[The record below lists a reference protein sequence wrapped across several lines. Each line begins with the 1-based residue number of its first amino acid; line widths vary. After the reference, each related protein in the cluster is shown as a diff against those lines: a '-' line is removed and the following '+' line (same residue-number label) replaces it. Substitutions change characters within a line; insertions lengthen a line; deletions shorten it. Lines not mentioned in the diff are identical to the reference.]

1 MRWLAIVLTWGILGC
16 GASAGTA
23 PPTPAELAT
32 KPPAATGPGA
42 TEKISAPLVTTS
54 LQPLPTELLLAGPD
68 VPGGGLDPMI
78 LEPAHSASIGSPVEG
93 WLQGGV
99 ALPLRG
105 RGYVFNRHHDA
116 QRRHGTVEMVQALIR
131 AAAAVDQL
139 LPGGTLTVNDLSL
152 PGGGPIGGH
161 ASHRS
166 GRDVDVLF
174 FLKDHRGRPFPAK
187 AIPIEP
193 DGTGVDYRNL
203 SIRGDDLP
211 VRLDVPRTW
220 AFVAALLSD
229 PTVAINRIYVVE
241 HVRALLLAHGKAT
254 DAPPTVVHR
263 FGAVTCQPK
272 FPHDDHFHIRF
283 YCAAEDIAAG
293 CEDTFPIYPWHE
305 ASLVAQ
311 GLSVRLARGRS
322 GARPKLTS
330 VAEAEKRA
338 RKKYGPLHPHVTDF
352 LERRKGWVTK
362 PHPGRTYCP

>member
-1 MRWLAIVLTWGILGC
+1 VRWLAVVLTWGILGC
-16 GASAGTA
+16 GASTGAGPA
-23 PPTPAELAT
+23 PPG
-32 KPPAATGPGA
+32 KPPAAT
-42 TEKISAPLVTTS
+42 APAARAEPAASLVTTS
-54 LQPLPTELLLAGPD
+54 LQPLPTELLLAGPE
-68 VPGGGLDPMI
+68 VPGGGLDPMT
-78 LEPAHSASIGSPVEG
+78 LEQAHSASIGSPVEG

-99 ALPLRG
+99 ALPLHG
-105 RGYVFNRHHDA
+105 KGYVFNRHRDP

-139 LPGGTLTVNDLSL
+139 LPGATLTINDLSL
-152 PGGGPIGGH
+152 PGGGTIGGH

-174 FLKDHRGRPFPAK
+174 YLRDHRGQPFPAK

-203 SIRGDDLP
+203 AVSADDLP

-229 PTVAINRIYVVE
+229 PTVQINRIYVVE
-241 HVRALLLAHGKAT
+241 HVRSSLLAHGEAI
-254 DAPPTVVHR
+254 DAPTTVVHR
-263 FGAVTCQPK
+263 FGQVTCQPK
-272 FPHDDHFHIRF
+272 FPHDEHFHIRF

-305 ASLVAQ
+305 AYLEARGQ
-311 GLSVRLARGRS
+311 GIRLAQRRS
-322 GARPKLTS
+322 KARPKLTS

-352 LERRKGWVTK
+352 LERRKGWVSK
-362 PHPGRTYCP
+362 PHPGRPYCP